1 MDPFNIYPWDNL
13 CHDYQDLARNEKCK
27 TEAVRENKN
36 QGTTEKTEDKDT
48 TEKTEGRMNVYEA
61 VPQKFSLSRNIE
73 VDLDNIEE
81 DEDKFSVTQSRNDL
95 GQFSI
100 TREKK

>member
-1 MDPFNIYPWDNL
+1 MVNKNKETT
-13 CHDYQDLARNEKCK
+13 AK
-27 TEAVRENKN
+27 TEEKE
-36 QGTTEKTEDKDT
+36 TTEKTKEKDT
-48 TEKTEGRMNVYEA
+48 TKKTEARMNVYEA

>member
-13 CHDYQDLARNEKCK
+13 CHDYQDLASNKKCK
-27 TEAVRENKN
+27 GEVARDSKNK
-36 QGTTEKTEDKDT
+36 GTTEKTEEKDT
-48 TEKTEGRMNVYEA
+48 TKKTEARMNVYEA
-61 VPQKFSLSRNIE
+61 VPRKFSLSRNIE

-81 DEDKFSVTQSRNDL
+81 DEDKFSATRSRNDL